1 MHPPDE
7 NREDFLRPSSMPFL
21 PNATRLVEQFIE
33 RLIENNFGMFFWN
46 VLATVDEP
54 IHQHK
59 MTTKQKGDMN
69 RIPWVNIDVL
79 KTYSHKGVHVS

>member
-1 MHPPDE
+1 M
-7 NREDFLRPSSMPFL
+7 RPSSMPFL

-54 IHQHK
+54 IH
-59 MTTKQKGDMN
+59 
-69 RIPWVNIDVL
+69 
-79 KTYSHKGVHVS
+79 

>member
-1 MHPPDE
+1 M
-7 NREDFLRPSSMPFL
+7 RPSSMPFL
-21 PNATRLVEQFIE
+21 SNATRLVEQFIE

-59 MTTKQKGDMN
+59 MTTKTKRRHEPDSLGKYRCAQNPFAQGRSCLIN
-69 RIPWVNIDVL
+69 R
-79 KTYSHKGVHVS
+79 